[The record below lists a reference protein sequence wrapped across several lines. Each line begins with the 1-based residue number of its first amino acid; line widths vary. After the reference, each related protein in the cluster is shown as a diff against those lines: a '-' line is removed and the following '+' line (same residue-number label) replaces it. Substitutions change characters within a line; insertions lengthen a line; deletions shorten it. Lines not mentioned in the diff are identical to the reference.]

1 MPFMIRPYCRFPPL
15 VYGSSVL
22 SLITPLLLTVG
33 PAYAEWVEV
42 GGKVEEG
49 RTEYTLYADPDTIDR
64 IEDVVKL
71 WALMDF
77 KTTQIVPNPPYMSVK
92 SQREFDCTKEHMRV
106 LAITVFSGNMAGGKA
121 VYSSSNFNDQGT
133 LFEPPIVAQRL
144 WRFACGKQ

>member
-22 SLITPLLLTVG
+22 SLITLLLLTVG

-92 SQREFDCTKEHMRV
+92 SQREFDCTKEYMRV
-106 LAITVFSGNMAGGKA
+106 LAITVFSGNMASGKA
-121 VYSSSNFNDQGT
+121 VFSSSNFNDQGT
-133 LFEPPIVAQRL
+133 LFEPPSVAQRL

>member
-22 SLITPLLLTVG
+22 SLITLLLLTVG
-33 PAYAEWVEV
+33 PAYGEWVEV

-77 KTTQIVPNPPYMSVK
+77 KTTQIVPKPPHMSVK

-106 LAITVFSGNMAGGKA
+106 LAITVFSGNMASGKT
-121 VYSSSNFNDQGT
+121 VFSSSDFNDQGN
-133 LFEPPIVAQRL
+133 LFEPPSVAQRL